1 MIKRKLCIIVAASLL
16 LTGCQGTELTK
27 SESGQIAEY
36 IAYRLLKYNDN
47 SELLMTQLEESDKS
61 EEPVETSKEP
71 VQDDK
76 ATSGAVQTSQPT
88 SSATVKEDGDT
99 VSSVGSLFGSSDFKL
114 SIKLN
119 GLYQSYPKN
128 SSSTYFSL
136 TANSGKK
143 LLVLDVTIKNS
154 GSSKKTFQTTGK
166 NIEFTLADSDA
177 RALVTLLEE
186 DIHFMKEEIKSGG
199 KRKAIIVFEVDKN
212 MKTDNLKLSVAKD
225 GQSVD
230 VSVKA

>member
-27 SESGQIAEY
+27 TESGQIAEY
-36 IAYRLLKYNDN
+36 IAYRLLKYNDS
-47 SELLMTQLEESDKS
+47 SEMLITKT

-71 VQDDK
+71 VQEDK
-76 ATSGAVQTSQPT
+76 LAADNAQTSQPT
-88 SSATVKEDGDT
+88 SSAAAKTESDT
-99 VSSVGSLFGSSDFKL
+99 ATSVGSLFGSNDFKL
-114 SIKLN
+114 SFKLN
-119 GLYQSYPKN
+119 GLYDSYPKN

-154 GSSKKTFQTTGK
+154 GSSKKTFQTSGK
-166 NIEFTLADSDA
+166 NIELTLGDSDA

-212 MKTDNLKLSVAKD
+212 MKTDNLKLTVARD
-225 GQSVD
+225 GKSVD
-230 VSVKA
+230 ISVK

>member
-27 SESGQIAEY
+27 TESGQIAEY
-36 IAYRLLKYNDN
+36 IAYRLLKYNDS
-47 SELLMTQLEESDKS
+47 SEMLITKTEEPEKS

-71 VQDDK
+71 VQEDK
-76 ATSGAVQTSQPT
+76 LTADNAQTSQPT
-88 SSATVKEDGDT
+88 SSAAAKTESDT
-99 VSSVGSLFGSSDFKL
+99 AISVGSLFGSNDFKL
-114 SIKLN
+114 SVKLN
-119 GLYQSYPKN
+119 GLYDSYPKS

-154 GSSKKTFQTTGK
+154 GSSKKTFQTSGK
-166 NIEFTLADSDA
+166 NIELTLGDSDA

-186 DIHFMKEEIKSGG
+186 DIHFMKEDIKSGG

-212 MKTDNLKLSVAKD
+212 MKTDNLKLTVARD
-225 GQSVD
+225 GKSVD
-230 VSVKA
+230 ISVK